1 MIEGLENVCK
11 ADSARS
17 TKIDCTKTIE
27 EYIQAQDW
35 RIKANANTGYSNAGL
50 INNISGKIIANY
62 WLDKVY
68 SKAEGDAHRNGDYYI
83 HDLDCLAPYCFTKDT
98 KIKTLEYGN
107 ISIEELISKNITSF
121 TVVSYDNEEKKA
133 VLKKA
138 NNLHLTRKDAKL
150 IEITFADN
158 LKVRC
163 TPDHKFLTTNG
174 WIEAINLTSDDEII
188 TV

>member
-1 MIEGLENVCK
+1 MIEGLENICK

-68 SKAEGDAHRNGDYYI
+68 SKAGMLVTTRTGIIDPVNDRISFYSFCKNLFDY
-83 HDLDCLAPYCFTKDT
+83 
-98 KIKTLEYGN
+98 LEEY
-107 ISIEELISKNITSF
+107 
-121 TVVSYDNEEKKA
+121 
-133 VLKKA
+133 
-138 NNLHLTRKDAKL
+138 
-150 IEITFADN
+150 
-158 LKVRC
+158 
-163 TPDHKFLTTNG
+163 
-174 WIEAINLTSDDEII
+174 
-188 TV
+188 